1 MTIHNYGLRVW
12 DIDYVAKKILFLDL
26 QMGQIKRIYQ
36 CIVISPDD
44 KCCFLGTL
52 TGDIIEINLT
62 NNLFKRVG
70 PAKRLFSQGIN
81 CLTFLPNN
89 DLLVGGGDG
98 SIAKIDT
105 DRMLVKAEGKVMG
118 ACTSISLTADASHF
132 FAGTSKA
139 TIYWGNSNTI
149 QPELRNT
156 CHCERINDIAFP
168 AGYSDLFATCST
180 NDIRVWNAKTRQE
193 LLRVEVP
200 GLECYSVKF
209 MADGKSILSGW
220 NDGKIRAFLP
230 QSGKLFY
237 AINDAHNHGVTSLM
251 PTNDC
256 QRVVS
261 GGMEGEVRIWRIG
274 TQTQIMEAS
283 LKEHRGRVADIQI
296 NRSDSQAVSASY
308 DGSCIIWDIVQHVR
322 IKCLFES
329 TMFKQVVY
337 HPDESQLLTTGS
349 DRKITYWD
357 CFDGQAIR
365 MLDGS
370 QTGEINALA
379 IMQEGEHFVS
389 AGEDKV
395 VRLWDYDEGIS
406 YYSGVGHSGAVTKV
420 SKRIIQ
426 IL

>member
-1 MTIHNYGLRVW
+1 MNVANKIAFYNTTNNKLMTIHNYGLRVW

-180 NDIRVWNAKTRQE
+180 NDIRVWNAKTR
-193 LLRVEVP
+193 
-200 GLECYSVKF
+200 
-209 MADGKSILSGW
+209 
-220 NDGKIRAFLP
+220 
-230 QSGKLFY
+230 
-237 AINDAHNHGVTSLM
+237 
-251 PTNDC
+251 
-256 QRVVS
+256 
-261 GGMEGEVRIWRIG
+261 
-274 TQTQIMEAS
+274 
-283 LKEHRGRVADIQI
+283 
-296 NRSDSQAVSASY
+296 
-308 DGSCIIWDIVQHVR
+308 
-322 IKCLFES
+322 
-329 TMFKQVVY
+329 
-337 HPDESQLLTTGS
+337 
-349 DRKITYWD
+349 
-357 CFDGQAIR
+357 
-365 MLDGS
+365 
-370 QTGEINALA
+370 
-379 IMQEGEHFVS
+379 
-389 AGEDKV
+389 
-395 VRLWDYDEGIS
+395 
-406 YYSGVGHSGAVTKV
+406 
-420 SKRIIQ
+420 
-426 IL
+426 